1 MNENNHPKGG
11 IIEMLLVALPMFAS
25 MGCDAIMT
33 FTDRIFLS
41 KLSPDHMNASL
52 GGGVYLATFTIFFT
66 GLISY
71 STALVAQYLG
81 AGFKSRSAVTTF
93 QAIILALISY
103 PILLITTPLSKVVF
117 QYMNIPPNQ
126 LPLQVEYFS
135 TLLWGSIFLLLRT
148 SLSSF
153 FSGLGKTKFIM
164 IAAVASLITN
174 VICNYTLIYGKFGFP
189 ALGIRGAAI
198 GTNIGAFVG
207 VLILFF
213 LYFSK
218 KNRNEFQIMKSFRFN
233 PEIMKKLLWYGLPQG
248 LESFM
253 SLAAFTTMILL
264 LHSEGAIA
272 ATASTIMFNW
282 DYVSFMP
289 LIGIQIAVTSLVGKY
304 LGARDIKSATKV
316 AYSGVK
322 TGLVYSGIIFLLYV
336 FSTDFLVN
344 FFKPAD
350 ASETFNQAFPMA
362 KAMLRL
368 ATVYVLADAVTVA
381 FVGVLRG
388 AGDTHWTMFA
398 FIIMHWLAVMNL
410 FISLKIFGFSAVT
423 GWGVLVFTFL
433 SFSLVLYRRFKQ
445 GKWKTLD
452 IISEGRNII

>member
-41 KLSPDHMNASL
+41 RLSPDHMNASL

-66 GLISY
+66 GLLSY

-81 AGFKSRSAVTTF
+81 AGFKSRAAVTTF
-93 QAIILALISY
+93 QAILIALISY
-103 PILLITTPLSKVVF
+103 PILLITTPIAKLVF
-117 QYMNIPPNQ
+117 QYMDIPANQ
-126 LPLQVEYFS
+126 LPLQIEYFS

-148 SLSSF
+148 ALSSF
-153 FSGLGKTKFIM
+153 FSGLGRTKFIM
-164 IAAVASLITN
+164 IAAIASLITN
-174 VICNYTLIYGKFGFP
+174 VVSNYLLIFGKFGFP
-189 ALGIRGAAI
+189 QLGIRGAAI

-207 VLILFF
+207 VVILFMI
-213 LYFSK
+213 YFSK
-218 KNRNEFQIMKSFRFN
+218 KNRIDFQIMRSFKFN

-248 LESFM
+248 FESFM
-253 SLAAFTTMILL
+253 SLSAFTTMILL
-264 LHSEGAIA
+264 LHSEGEIA

-304 LGARDIKSATKV
+304 MGARDIKSATKV

-322 TGLVYSGIIFLLYV
+322 TGLAYSAIIFLLYV
-336 FSTDFLVN
+336 FSTDILVN
-344 FFKPAD
+344 FFKPAE

-398 FIIMHWLAVMNL
+398 FIIMHWLAVANL
-410 FISLKIFGFSAVT
+410 FISLKVFNASPVK

-433 SFSLVLYRRFKQ
+433 SFSLVLYRRFKN

-452 IISEGRNII
+452 IIRD

>member
-1 MNENNHPKGG
+1 MNENKHPKGG
-11 IIEMLLVALPMFAS
+11 IIEMLLIALPMFAS

-52 GGGVYLATFTIFFT
+52 GGGVYLTTFTIFFT

-93 QAIILALISY
+93 QAILIAILAY
-103 PILLITTPLSKVVF
+103 PILLITTPLSKVIF

-148 SLSSF
+148 ALGSF

-174 VICNYTLIYGKFGFP
+174 VVCNYTLIYGKFGFP

-207 VLILFF
+207 VLILFM

-218 KNRNEFQIMKSFRFN
+218 TIREDFHIMTSFKFN

-248 LESFM
+248 FESFM
-253 SLAAFTTMILL
+253 SLAAFTSMILL

-304 LGARDIKSATKV
+304 MGAKDIKSASKAT
-316 AYSGVK
+316 YSGIK
-322 TGLVYSGIIFLLYV
+322 TALVYSGIIFLLYV
-336 FSTDFLVN
+336 FTTDALVN
-344 FFKPAD
+344 FFKPD
-350 ASETFNQAFPMA
+350 SPSDIFKEAFPMA

-368 ATVYVLADAVTVA
+368 ATIYIFADAVTIS
-381 FVGVLRG
+381 FVGALRG

-398 FIIMHWLAVMNL
+398 FIIMHWLAVANL
-410 FISLKIFGFSAVT
+410 FVSLKILGLSAVT

-433 SFSLVLYRRFKQ
+433 SFSLVLFLRFKQ
-445 GKWKTLD
+445 GKWKSLD
-452 IISEGRNII
+452 IISE

>member
-41 KLSPDHMNASL
+41 RLSPDHMNASL

-66 GLISY
+66 GLLSY

-81 AGFKSRSAVTTF
+81 AGFKSRAAVTTF
-93 QAIILALISY
+93 QAILIALISY
-103 PILLITTPLSKVVF
+103 PILLITTPIAKLVF
-117 QYMNIPPNQ
+117 QYMDIPANQ
-126 LPLQVEYFS
+126 LPLQIEYFS

-148 SLSSF
+148 ALSSF
-153 FSGLGKTKFIM
+153 FSGLGRTKFIM
-164 IAAVASLITN
+164 IAAIASLITN
-174 VICNYTLIYGKFGFP
+174 VVSNYLLIFGKFGFP
-189 ALGIRGAAI
+189 QLGIRGAAI

-207 VLILFF
+207 VVILFMI
-213 LYFSK
+213 YFSK
-218 KNRNEFQIMKSFRFN
+218 KNRIDFQIMRSFKFN

-248 LESFM
+248 FESFM
-253 SLAAFTTMILL
+253 SLSAFTTMILL
-264 LHSEGAIA
+264 LHSEGEIA

-304 LGARDIKSATKV
+304 MGARDIKSATKV

-322 TGLVYSGIIFLLYV
+322 TGLAYSAIIFLLYV
-336 FSTDFLVN
+336 FSTDILVN
-344 FFKPAD
+344 FFKPAEVS
-350 ASETFNQAFPMA
+350 ATFNQAFPMA

-398 FIIMHWLAVMNL
+398 FIIMHWLAVANL
-410 FISLKIFGFSAVT
+410 FISLKVFNASPVT

-433 SFSLVLYRRFKQ
+433 SFSLVLYRRFKN

-452 IISEGRNII
+452 IIRD

>member
-1 MNENNHPKGG
+1 MNENKHPKGG
-11 IIEMLLVALPMFAS
+11 IIEMLLIALPMFAS

-52 GGGVYLATFTIFFT
+52 GGGVYLTTFTIFFT

-93 QAIILALISY
+93 QAILIAILAY
-103 PILLITTPLSKVVF
+103 PILLITTPLSKVIF

-148 SLSSF
+148 ALGSF

-174 VICNYTLIYGKFGFP
+174 VVCNYTLIYGKFGFP

-207 VLILFF
+207 VLILFM

-218 KNRNEFQIMKSFRFN
+218 TIREDFHIMTSFKFN

-248 LESFM
+248 FESFM
-253 SLAAFTTMILL
+253 SLAAFTSMILL
-264 LHSEGAIA
+264 LHSEGAIS

-304 LGARDIKSATKV
+304 MGAKDIKSASKAT
-316 AYSGVK
+316 YSGIK
-322 TGLVYSGIIFLLYV
+322 TALVYSGIIFLLYV
-336 FSTDFLVN
+336 FTTDALVN
-344 FFKPAD
+344 FFKPD
-350 ASETFNQAFPMA
+350 SPSDIFKEAFPMA

-368 ATVYVLADAVTVA
+368 ATIYIFADAVTIS
-381 FVGVLRG
+381 FVGALRG

-398 FIIMHWLAVMNL
+398 FIIMHWLAVANL
-410 FISLKIFGFSAVT
+410 FVSLKILGLSAVT

-433 SFSLVLYRRFKQ
+433 SFSLVLFLRFKQ
-445 GKWKTLD
+445 GKWKSLD
-452 IISEGRNII
+452 IISE